1 VNGKTKYVLMG
12 LFVVALTF
20 TFIAGVLWLSAGTA
34 GRDYRGYL
42 TYMQESVS
50 GLSRDNAV
58 KYQGVDV
65 GRVREIGFDPARVGE
80 VRLLLQ
86 IEVGTPIRED
96 TVATLETQGLTGL
109 AFINLTGGSAESP
122 MLRAGPGEPLPVIQ
136 SRHST
141 WGRLDRAVEELVAEM
156 TDVSRLFKV
165 LLREEN
171 QEKFNRTLQHLEQL
185 TGSLAGR
192 SESMASAVD
201 DLAVAARHTREASTG
216 LPQLVEQLQ
225 STATALEVMAEQVR
239 ATGVTVSQVVQAR
252 DRDLQQFTGESL
264 PEAAV
269 VINELRQA
277 AGNLRRFSDQL
288 QRDPSVLLRG
298 RPPRPAGPGE

>member
-1 VNGKTKYVLMG
+1 MNGKTKYVLMG

-34 GRDYRGYL
+34 GRDYRAYL
-42 TYMQESVS
+42 AYMQESVS

-86 IEVGTPIRED
+86 IEAGTPIRED

-122 MLRAGPGEPLPVIQ
+122 LLQARPGEAYPVIQ

-141 WGRLDRAVEELVAEM
+141 WGRLDRAVEELVSEM

-171 QEKFNRTLQHLEQL
+171 QEKFTRTLQYLEQL

-192 SESMASAVD
+192 SDSMATAVD

-225 STATALEVMAEQVR
+225 ATANALEVMAEQVR
-239 ATGVTVSQVVQAR
+239 ATGVTVAQVVQAR

-269 VINELRQA
+269 VINELRHA

-298 RPPRPAGPGE
+298 SPPRPAGPGE